1 MKISYEAIEEFLC
14 SSSLKYAERDYS
26 YIEEYRNV
34 AAATEQ
40 YVRKLVNPSVEGAYS
55 IGRGVAHDGR

>member
-40 YVRKLVNPSVEGAYS
+40 YVRERYDKKYET
-55 IGRGVAHDGR
+55 R